1 MENENDK
8 DDKDDT
14 YIFKANVC
22 KMLSRQLNLPETHY
36 DDMGEYQPPKEH
48 GLSNADVI
56 IPNYYYNNKDLLK
69 IIEIDYFKIIK
80 DDIRNCRVLK
90 KYQLEYIKN
99 LPGEC
104 KDEIIDIFNDC
115 LILLNE
121 VVATI
126 K

>member
-1 MENENDK
+1 MEDNHIDENE
-8 DDKDDT
+8 DDT

-22 KMLSRQLNLPETHY
+22 KKLSRQLNLPETHY

-56 IPNYYYNNKDLLK
+56 IPTYYYNNKDLSK
-69 IIEIDYFKIIK
+69 IIDIDYYNIIK
-80 DDIRNCRVLK
+80 DDIHNCRVLN
-90 KYQLEYIKN
+90 KYQLKYIKK

-104 KDEIIDIFNDC
+104 KDEIINIFNDC

-121 VVATI
+121 VVATLR
-126 K
+126 